1 MREILTKTAFIS
13 IGSNID
19 PDIHLPRAVKK
30 LIVLGAPILV
40 SPAFQNPSIGSKP
53 GPDFLNA
60 AASIETSFSPMEIRA
75 QLRQIEYEL
84 GRVRTAD
91 RFAPRTMDL
100 DLCLLGDTILDLPE
114 FTLPDPDLLDRPHLA
129 IPMAALDPDFIHP
142 ITQER
147 LSDIAKR
154 LTPAA
159 KLTLR
164 PDIQLTF
171 M

>member
-1 MREILTKTAFIS
+1 LTKTAFIS
-13 IGSNID
+13 IGSNIN
-19 PDIHLPRAVKK
+19 PEINLPIAVKK
-30 LIVLGAPILV
+30 LVVLGTPIKV
-40 SPAFQNPSIGSKP
+40 STVFQNTSIGSTP

-60 AASIETSFSPMEIRA
+60 AASIETSSSPMEIRT
-75 QLRQIEYEL
+75 QLRNIEHEL

-100 DLCLLGDTILDLPE
+100 DLCLLGDIILELPE
-114 FTLPDPDLLDRPHLA
+114 FTLPDPELLDRPHLA

-147 LSDIAKR
+147 LSDIAER
-154 LTPAA
+154 LMPTAELTP
-159 KLTLR
+159 R

-171 M
+171 S

>member
-1 MREILTKTAFIS
+1 LTKTAFIS

-19 PDIHLPRAVKK
+19 PEINLPIAVKK
-30 LIVLGAPILV
+30 LVVLGTLIKVSLV
-40 SPAFQNPSIGSKP
+40 FQNPSIGNTP

-60 AASIETSFSPMEIRA
+60 AVSVKTSFSPMEIRT
-75 QLRQIEYEL
+75 QLRNIEHEL

-100 DLCLLGDTILDLPE
+100 DLCLLDDIVLEHPE
-114 FTLPDPDLLDRPHLA
+114 FMLPDPELLDRPHLA
-129 IPMAALDPDFIHP
+129 IPMAELDPDFIHP

-147 LSDIAKR
+147 LSDIANR
-154 LTPAA
+154 LMPTAELTP
-159 KLTLR
+159 R

-171 M
+171 S